1 MKKITLFLFL
11 FVFSIGYSQNISF
24 TDPNFKNYLLLANSV
39 TYPNIAKDLSGNS
52 ATIDVNNDGEIQV
65 SEALQI
71 ASLNINSAANI
82 TNCQGIEFFSN
93 LTEFQSNQSQISQ
106 IDLTSNVNLTS
117 LILRNNTLSSIDLTT
132 LSNLIL
138 LDVSDSQ
145 ISNLNLDNLTQLQQ
159 LYIYNLSITNID
171 FSNLSSL
178 IGLYCT
184 GANLSEIDLSNN
196 PFLGALTCGS
206 PNLTYVNIKNGWQSA
221 SQGIQIFNSPNLS
234 YLCGDESEIGPIALS
249 FATLFPN
256 CNLGTY
262 CSFNPGGTYY
272 TLTGTNRLDSNQNG
286 CDVNDISIANLKFD
300 VFSNTTGSFYA
311 NSSGN
316 FSIPFQAGNYFVLP
330 KLENPSYFN
339 ISPSQVNLQFP
350 NQTSPY
356 NQDFCITPNGVH
368 YDLEITIT
376 RLKAQIPGADV
387 PYKIIFKNKGNQI
400 QSGTI
405 TLNFDDTI
413 MDFVTSNPVQTSI
426 TTNQLTWNYSN
437 LNPFETRDI
446 EFIMNLNSPM
456 ETPALNNGDRIQFTG
471 NIQPENNNIVDDF
484 PADNDIA
491 ASFNVVNSADPNDIT
506 CLEGNSV
513 GPNQIGKYVHYM
525 IRFENIGTANA
536 MNVVIKNL
544 IDTSKFD
551 LATLVPLYSNYNF
564 VTKQTDNQFEF
575 IFENINLPFDDA
587 NNDGYI
593 VYKIKLKNNLVV
605 GNTFTNQ
612 ANIYFDYNF
621 PILTNIES
629 TIIEVLDNSS
639 FDTSTISI
647 YPNPTSDFINIQSDS
662 LQDFNIEIFDLLGNQ
677 VGKHKNLNQVDISNF
692 NSGVYLLKITNLENH
707 QTKTLKVLKK

>member
-1 MKKITLFLFL
+1 M
-11 FVFSIGYSQNISF
+11 GYSQTISF
-24 TDPNFKNYLLLANSV
+24 TDPEFKAKLLLANG
-39 TYPNIAKDLSGNS
+39 PLNNIAKDLAGNP
-52 ATIDVNNDGEIQV
+52 ATIDTNGDNEIQV

-71 ASLNINSAANI
+71 SYLSVVSTAI
-82 TNCQGIEFFSN
+82 TNFQGIEFFTN
-93 LTEFQSNQSQISQ
+93 LTEFQSIQSQISQ

-117 LILRNNTLSSIDLTT
+117 LTLRNNNLSSIDLTT

-159 LYIYNLSITNID
+159 LYIYNLPITNID
-171 FSNLSSL
+171 FSNLTSL
-178 IGLYCT
+178 IVLYCY
-184 GANLSEIDLSNN
+184 GSNLVEIDLSNN
-196 PFLGALTCGS
+196 LFLNGLYCGS
-206 PNLTYVNIKNGWQSA
+206 PNLTYVNIKNGWPSA

-234 YLCGDESEIGPIALS
+234 YLCGDESELGPIALS
-249 FATLFPN
+249 FATLYPN
-256 CNLGTY
+256 CNVGTY
-262 CSFNPGGTYY
+262 CSFNPGGTFY

-286 CDVNDISIANLKFD
+286 CDVNDISIPNLKFD

-330 KLENPSYFN
+330 KLENPTYFN

-350 NQTSPY
+350 DQTSPY

-368 YDLEITIT
+368 YDLEIIVT

-405 TLNFDDTI
+405 TLNFDDAI
-413 MDFVTSNPVQTSI
+413 MDFVSSNPVEASVS
-426 TTNQLTWNYSN
+426 TNQLTWNYSN
-437 LNPFETRDI
+437 LNPFETREI

-471 NIQPENNNIVDDF
+471 NIQPENNTIVDDF

-491 ASFNVVNSADPNDIT
+491 ANFNVVNSADPNDIT

-536 MNVVIKNL
+536 MNVVVKNL

-551 LATLVPLYSNYNF
+551 IATLVPLYSNYDF
-564 VTKQTDNQFEF
+564 VTKQTANQFEF

-587 NNDGYI
+587 NNDGYL
-593 VYKIKLKNNLVV
+593 VYKVKLKNNLTV
-605 GNTFTNQ
+605 GTTFTNQ

-629 TIIEVLDNSS
+629 TTIEALSASNFEINDVV
-639 FDTSTISI
+639 IS
-647 YPNPTSDFINIQSDS
+647 PNPTSDFINIQFKNAADY
-662 LQDFNIEIFDLLGNQ
+662 NIEIYDI
-677 VGKHKNLNQVDISNF
+677 VGKQIGNFKNTNQIDVSNF
-692 NSGVYLLKITNLENH
+692 NSGIYLIKITDFES
-707 QTKTLKVLKK
+707 KTVKTQKFIKK

>member
-11 FVFSIGYSQNISF
+11 FAFSMGYSQTISF
-24 TDPNFKNYLLLANSV
+24 TDPEFKTKLLLANG
-39 TYPNIAKDLSGNS
+39 PLNNIAKDLAGNP
-52 ATIDVNNDGEIQV
+52 ATIDTNGDNEIQV

-71 ASLNINSAANI
+71 SYLSVVSTAI
-82 TNCQGIEFFSN
+82 TNFQGIEFFTN
-93 LTEFQSNQSQISQ
+93 LTEFQSIQSQISQ

-117 LILRNNTLSSIDLTT
+117 LTLRNNNLSSIDLTT

-159 LYIYNLSITNID
+159 LYIYNLPITNID
-171 FSNLSSL
+171 FSNLTSL
-178 IGLYCT
+178 IVLYCY
-184 GANLSEIDLSNN
+184 GSNPVEIDLSNN
-196 PFLGALTCGS
+196 LFLNGLYCGS
-206 PNLTYVNIKNGWQSA
+206 PNLTYVNIKNGWPSA

-234 YLCGDESEIGPIALS
+234 YLCGDESELGPIALS
-249 FATLFPN
+249 FATLYPN
-256 CNLGTY
+256 CNVGTY
-262 CSFNPGGTYY
+262 CSFNPGGTFY

-286 CDVNDISIANLKFD
+286 CDVNDISIPNLKFD

-330 KLENPSYFN
+330 KLENPTYFN

-350 NQTSPY
+350 DQTSPY

-368 YDLEITIT
+368 YDLEIIVT

-405 TLNFDDTI
+405 TLNFDDAI
-413 MDFVTSNPVQTSI
+413 MDFVSSNPVQATS

-437 LNPFETRDI
+437 LNPFETREI

-491 ASFNVVNSADPNDIT
+491 ANFNVVNSADPNDIT

-536 MNVVIKNL
+536 MNVVVKNL

-551 LATLVPLYSNYNF
+551 IATLVPLYSNYDF
-564 VTKQTDNQFEF
+564 VTKQTANQFEF

-587 NNDGYI
+587 NNDGYL
-593 VYKIKLKNNLVV
+593 VYKVKLKNNLTV
-605 GNTFTNQ
+605 GTTFTNQ

-621 PILTNIES
+621 PIVTNIES
-629 TIIEVLDNSS
+629 TTIEALSASNFEINDVV
-639 FDTSTISI
+639 IS
-647 YPNPTSDFINIQSDS
+647 PNPTSDFINIQFKNAA
-662 LQDFNIEIFDLLGNQ
+662 DFKTEIYDI
-677 VGKHKNLNQVDISNF
+677 VGKQIGNFKNTNQIDVSNF
-692 NSGVYLLKITNLENH
+692 NSGIYIIKITDFES
-707 QTKTLKVLKK
+707 KTVKTQKFLKK

>member
-11 FVFSIGYSQNISF
+11 FAFSMGYSQTISF
-24 TDPNFKNYLLLANSV
+24 TDPEFKAKLLLANG
-39 TYPNIAKDLSGNS
+39 PLNNIAKDLAGNP
-52 ATIDVNNDGEIQV
+52 ATIDTNGDNEIQV

-71 ASLNINSAANI
+71 SYLSVVSTAI
-82 TNCQGIEFFSN
+82 TNFQGIEFFTN
-93 LTEFQSNQSQISQ
+93 LTEFQSIQSQIAQ
-106 IDLTSNVNLTS
+106 IDLTSNVNLTN
-117 LILRNNTLSSIDLTT
+117 LTLRNNNLSSIDLTT

-159 LYIYNLSITNID
+159 LYIYNLPITNID
-171 FSNLSSL
+171 FSNLTSL
-178 IGLYCT
+178 IVLYCY
-184 GANLSEIDLSNN
+184 GSNLVEIDLSNN
-196 PFLGALTCGS
+196 LFLNGLYCGS
-206 PNLTYVNIKNGWQSA
+206 PNLTYVNIKNGWPSA

-234 YLCGDESEIGPIALS
+234 YLCGDESELGPIALS
-249 FATLFPN
+249 FATLYPN
-256 CNLGTY
+256 CNVGTY
-262 CSFNPGGTYY
+262 CSFNPGGTFY

-286 CDVNDISIANLKFD
+286 CDVNDISIPNLKFD
-300 VFSNTTGSFYA
+300 VFSNTTGSFYT
-311 NSSGN
+311 NTSGN

-330 KLENPSYFN
+330 KLENPTYFN

-350 NQTSPY
+350 DQTSPY

-368 YDLEITIT
+368 YDLEIIVT

-387 PYKIIFKNKGNQI
+387 QYKIIFKNKGNQI

-405 TLNFDDTI
+405 TLNFDDAI
-413 MDFVTSNPVQTSI
+413 MDFVSSNPVQATS

-437 LNPFETRDI
+437 LNPFETREI

-471 NIQPENNNIVDDF
+471 NIQPENNTIVDDF

-491 ASFNVVNSADPNDIT
+491 ANFNVVNSADPNDIT

-536 MNVVIKNL
+536 MNVVVKNL

-551 LATLVPLYSNYNF
+551 IATLVPLYSNYDF
-564 VTKQTDNQFEF
+564 VTKQTANQFEF

-587 NNDGYI
+587 NNDGYL
-593 VYKIKLKNNLVV
+593 VYKVKLKNNLTV
-605 GNTFTNQ
+605 GTTFTNQ

-621 PILTNIES
+621 PIVTNIES
-629 TIIEVLDNSS
+629 TTIEALSASNFEINDVV
-639 FDTSTISI
+639 IS
-647 YPNPTSDFINIQSDS
+647 PNPTSDFINIQFKNAA
-662 LQDFNIEIFDLLGNQ
+662 DFKTEIYDI
-677 VGKHKNLNQVDISNF
+677 VGKQIGNFKNTNQIDVSNF
-692 NSGVYLLKITNLENH
+692 NSGIYIIKITDFES
-707 QTKTLKVLKK
+707 KTVKTQKFIKK

>member
-1 MKKITLFLFL
+1 M
-11 FVFSIGYSQNISF
+11 GYSQTISF
-24 TDPNFKNYLLLANSV
+24 TDPEFKAKLLLANG
-39 TYPNIAKDLSGNS
+39 PLNNIAKDLAGNP
-52 ATIDVNNDGEIQV
+52 ATIDTNGDNEIQV

-71 ASLNINSAANI
+71 SYLSVVSTAI
-82 TNCQGIEFFSN
+82 TNFQGIEFFTN
-93 LTEFQSNQSQISQ
+93 LTEFQSIQSQISQ

-117 LILRNNTLSSIDLTT
+117 LTLRNNNLSSIDLTT

-138 LDVSDSQ
+138 LDVSDTQ

-159 LYIYNLSITNID
+159 LYIYNLPITNID
-171 FSNLSSL
+171 FSNLTSL
-178 IGLYCT
+178 IVLYCY
-184 GANLSEIDLSNN
+184 GSNLVEIDLSNN
-196 PFLGALTCGS
+196 LFLNGLYCGS
-206 PNLTYVNIKNGWQSA
+206 PNLTYVNIKNGWPSA

-234 YLCGDESEIGPIALS
+234 YLCGDESELGPIALS
-249 FATLFPN
+249 FATLYPN
-256 CNLGTY
+256 CNVGTY
-262 CSFNPGGTYY
+262 CSFNPGGTFY

-286 CDVNDISIANLKFD
+286 CDVNDISIPNLKFD

-330 KLENPSYFN
+330 KLENPTYFN

-350 NQTSPY
+350 DQTSPY

-368 YDLEITIT
+368 YDLEIIVT

-405 TLNFDDTI
+405 TLNFDDAI
-413 MDFVTSNPVQTSI
+413 MDFVSSNPVEASVS
-426 TTNQLTWNYSN
+426 TNQLTWNYSN
-437 LNPFETRDI
+437 LNPFETREI

-471 NIQPENNNIVDDF
+471 NIQPENNTIVDDF

-491 ASFNVVNSADPNDIT
+491 ANFNVVNSADPNDIT

-536 MNVVIKNL
+536 MNVVVKNL

-551 LATLVPLYSNYNF
+551 IATLVPLYSNYDF
-564 VTKQTDNQFEF
+564 VTKQTANQFEF

-587 NNDGYI
+587 NNDGYL
-593 VYKIKLKNNLVV
+593 VYKVKLKNNLTV
-605 GNTFTNQ
+605 GTTFTNQ

-629 TIIEVLDNSS
+629 TTIEALSASNFEINDVV
-639 FDTSTISI
+639 IS
-647 YPNPTSDFINIQSDS
+647 PNPTSDFINIQFKNAA
-662 LQDFNIEIFDLLGNQ
+662 DFKTEIYDI
-677 VGKHKNLNQVDISNF
+677 VGKQIGNFKNTNQIDVSNF
-692 NSGVYLLKITNLENH
+692 NSGIYIIKITDFES
-707 QTKTLKVLKK
+707 KTFKTQKFLKK

>member
-1 MKKITLFLFL
+1 M
-11 FVFSIGYSQNISF
+11 GYSQTISF
-24 TDPNFKNYLLLANSV
+24 TDPEFKAKLLLANG
-39 TYPNIAKDLSGNS
+39 PLNNIAKDLAGNP
-52 ATIDVNNDGEIQV
+52 ATIDTNGDNEIQV

-71 ASLNINSAANI
+71 SYLSVVSTAI
-82 TNCQGIEFFSN
+82 TNFQGIEFFTN
-93 LTEFQSNQSQISQ
+93 LTEFQSIQSQISQ

-117 LILRNNTLSSIDLTT
+117 LTLRNNNLSSIDLTT

-159 LYIYNLSITNID
+159 LYIYNLPITNID
-171 FSNLSSL
+171 FSNLTSL
-178 IGLYCT
+178 IVLYCY
-184 GANLSEIDLSNN
+184 GSNLVEIDLSNN
-196 PFLGALTCGS
+196 LFLNGLYCGS
-206 PNLTYVNIKNGWQSA
+206 PNLTYVNIKNGWPSA

-234 YLCGDESEIGPIALS
+234 YLCGDESELGPIALS
-249 FATLFPN
+249 FATLYPN
-256 CNLGTY
+256 CNVGTY
-262 CSFNPGGTYY
+262 CSFNPGGTFY

-286 CDVNDISIANLKFD
+286 CDVNDISIPNLKFD

-330 KLENPSYFN
+330 KLENPTYFN

-350 NQTSPY
+350 DQTSPY

-368 YDLEITIT
+368 YDLEIIVT

-405 TLNFDDTI
+405 TLNFDDAI
-413 MDFVTSNPVQTSI
+413 MDFVSSNPVQATS

-437 LNPFETRDI
+437 LNPFETREI

-471 NIQPENNNIVDDF
+471 NIQPENNTIVDDF

-491 ASFNVVNSADPNDIT
+491 ANFNVVNSADPNDIT

-536 MNVVIKNL
+536 MNVVVKNL

-551 LATLVPLYSNYNF
+551 IATLVPLYSNYDF
-564 VTKQTDNQFEF
+564 VTKQTANQFEF

-587 NNDGYI
+587 NNDGYL
-593 VYKIKLKNNLVV
+593 VYKVKLKNNLTV
-605 GNTFTNQ
+605 GTTFTNQ

-629 TIIEVLDNSS
+629 TTIEALSASNFEINDVV
-639 FDTSTISI
+639 IS
-647 YPNPTSDFINIQSDS
+647 PNPTSDFINIQFKNAA
-662 LQDFNIEIFDLLGNQ
+662 DFKTEIYDI
-677 VGKHKNLNQVDISNF
+677 VGKQIGNFKNTNQIDVSNF
-692 NSGVYLLKITNLENH
+692 NSGIYLIKITDFES
-707 QTKTLKVLKK
+707 KTVKTQKFIKK

>member
-1 MKKITLFLFL
+1 M
-11 FVFSIGYSQNISF
+11 GYSQTISF
-24 TDPNFKNYLLLANSV
+24 TDPEFKAKLLLANG
-39 TYPNIAKDLSGNS
+39 PLNNIAKDLAGNP
-52 ATIDVNNDGEIQV
+52 ATIDTNGDNEIQV

-71 ASLNINSAANI
+71 SYLSVVSTAI
-82 TNCQGIEFFSN
+82 TNFQGIEFFTN
-93 LTEFQSNQSQISQ
+93 LTEFQSIQSQISQ

-117 LILRNNTLSSIDLTT
+117 LILRNNNLSSIDLTT

-138 LDVSDSQ
+138 LDVSDTQ

-159 LYIYNLSITNID
+159 LYIYNLPITNID
-171 FSNLSSL
+171 FSNLTSL
-178 IGLYCT
+178 IVLYCY
-184 GANLSEIDLSNN
+184 GSNLVEIDLSNN
-196 PFLGALTCGS
+196 LFLNGLYCGS
-206 PNLTYVNIKNGWQSA
+206 PNLTYVNIKNGWPSA

-234 YLCGDESEIGPIALS
+234 YLCGDESELGPIALS
-249 FATLFPN
+249 FATLYPN
-256 CNLGTY
+256 CNVGTY
-262 CSFNPGGTYY
+262 CSFNPGGTFY

-286 CDVNDISIANLKFD
+286 CDVNDISIPNLKFD

-330 KLENPSYFN
+330 KLENPTYFN

-350 NQTSPY
+350 DQTSPY

-368 YDLEITIT
+368 YDLEIIVT

-405 TLNFDDTI
+405 TLNFDDAI
-413 MDFVTSNPVQTSI
+413 MDFVSSNPVEASVS
-426 TTNQLTWNYSN
+426 TNQLTWNYSN
-437 LNPFETRDI
+437 LNPFETREI

-491 ASFNVVNSADPNDIT
+491 ANFNVVNSADPNDIT

-536 MNVVIKNL
+536 MNVVVKNL

-551 LATLVPLYSNYNF
+551 IATLVPLYSNYDF
-564 VTKQTDNQFEF
+564 VTKQTANQFEF

-587 NNDGYI
+587 NNDGYL
-593 VYKIKLKNNLVV
+593 VYKVKLKNNLTV
-605 GNTFTNQ
+605 GTTFTNQ

-629 TIIEVLDNSS
+629 TTIEALSASNFEINDVV
-639 FDTSTISI
+639 IS
-647 YPNPTSDFINIQSDS
+647 PNPTSDFINIQFKNAADY
-662 LQDFNIEIFDLLGNQ
+662 NIEIYDI
-677 VGKHKNLNQVDISNF
+677 VGKQIGNFKNTNQIDVSNF
-692 NSGVYLLKITNLENH
+692 NSGIYLIKITDFES
-707 QTKTLKVLKK
+707 KTVKTQKFIKK

>member
-1 MKKITLFLFL
+1 M
-11 FVFSIGYSQNISF
+11 GYSQTISF
-24 TDPNFKNYLLLANSV
+24 TDPEFKAKLLLANG
-39 TYPNIAKDLSGNS
+39 PLNNIAKDLAGNP
-52 ATIDVNNDGEIQV
+52 ATIDTNGDNEIQV

-71 ASLNINSAANI
+71 SYLSVVSTAI
-82 TNCQGIEFFSN
+82 TNFQGIEFFTN
-93 LTEFQSNQSQISQ
+93 LTEFQSIQSQISQ

-117 LILRNNTLSSIDLTT
+117 LTLRNNNLSSIDLTT

-159 LYIYNLSITNID
+159 LYIYNLPITNID
-171 FSNLSSL
+171 FSNLTSL
-178 IGLYCT
+178 IVLYCY
-184 GANLSEIDLSNN
+184 GSNLVEIDLSNN
-196 PFLGALTCGS
+196 LFLNGLYCGS
-206 PNLTYVNIKNGWQSA
+206 PNLTYVNIKNGWPSA

-234 YLCGDESEIGPIALS
+234 YLCGDESELGPIALS
-249 FATLFPN
+249 FATLYPN
-256 CNLGTY
+256 CNVGTY
-262 CSFNPGGTYY
+262 CSFNPGGTFY

-286 CDVNDISIANLKFD
+286 CDVNDISIPNLKFD

-330 KLENPSYFN
+330 KLENPTYFN

-350 NQTSPY
+350 DQTSPY

-368 YDLEITIT
+368 YDLEIIVT

-405 TLNFDDTI
+405 TLNFDDAI
-413 MDFVTSNPVQTSI
+413 MDFVSSNPVQATS

-437 LNPFETRDI
+437 LNPFETREI

-491 ASFNVVNSADPNDIT
+491 ANFNVVNSADPNDIT

-536 MNVVIKNL
+536 MNVVVKNL

-551 LATLVPLYSNYNF
+551 IATLVPLYSNYDF
-564 VTKQTDNQFEF
+564 VTKQTANQFEF

-587 NNDGYI
+587 NNDGYL
-593 VYKIKLKNNLVV
+593 VYKVKLKNNLTV
-605 GNTFTNQ
+605 GTTFTNQ

-629 TIIEVLDNSS
+629 TTIEALSASNFEINDVV
-639 FDTSTISI
+639 IS
-647 YPNPTSDFINIQSDS
+647 PNPTSDFINIQFKNAADY
-662 LQDFNIEIFDLLGNQ
+662 NIEIYDI
-677 VGKHKNLNQVDISNF
+677 VGKQIGNFKNTNQIDVSNF
-692 NSGVYLLKITNLENH
+692 NSGIYLIKITDFES
-707 QTKTLKVLKK
+707 KTVKTQKFIKK

>member
-11 FVFSIGYSQNISF
+11 FAFSMGYSQTISF
-24 TDPNFKNYLLLANSV
+24 TDPEFKTKLLLANG
-39 TYPNIAKDLSGNS
+39 PLNNIAKDLAGNP
-52 ATIDVNNDGEIQV
+52 ATIDTNGDNEIQV

-71 ASLNINSAANI
+71 SYLSVVSTAI
-82 TNCQGIEFFSN
+82 TNFQGIEFFTN
-93 LTEFQSNQSQISQ
+93 LTEFQSIQSQISQ

-117 LILRNNTLSSIDLTT
+117 LTLRNNNLSSIDLTT

-159 LYIYNLSITNID
+159 LYIYNLPITNID
-171 FSNLSSL
+171 FSNLTSL
-178 IGLYCT
+178 IVLYCY
-184 GANLSEIDLSNN
+184 GSNLVEIDLSNN
-196 PFLGALTCGS
+196 LFLNGLYCGS
-206 PNLTYVNIKNGWQSA
+206 PNLTYVNIKNGWPSA

-234 YLCGDESEIGPIALS
+234 YLCGDESELGPIALS
-249 FATLFPN
+249 FATLYPN
-256 CNLGTY
+256 CNVGTY
-262 CSFNPGGTYY
+262 CSFNPGGTFY

-286 CDVNDISIANLKFD
+286 CDVNDISIPNLKFD

-330 KLENPSYFN
+330 KLENPTYFN

-350 NQTSPY
+350 DQTSPY

-368 YDLEITIT
+368 YDLEIIVT

-405 TLNFDDTI
+405 TLNFDDAI
-413 MDFVTSNPVQTSI
+413 MDFVSSNPVQATS

-437 LNPFETRDI
+437 LNPFETREI

-491 ASFNVVNSADPNDIT
+491 ANFNVVNSADPNDIT

-536 MNVVIKNL
+536 MNVVVKNL

-551 LATLVPLYSNYNF
+551 IATLVPLYSNYDF
-564 VTKQTDNQFEF
+564 VTKQTANQFEF

-587 NNDGYI
+587 NNDGYL
-593 VYKIKLKNNLVV
+593 VYKVKLKNNLTV
-605 GNTFTNQ
+605 GTTFTNQ

-621 PILTNIES
+621 PIVTNIES
-629 TIIEVLDNSS
+629 TTIEALSASNFEINDVV
-639 FDTSTISI
+639 IS
-647 YPNPTSDFINIQSDS
+647 PNPTSDFINIQFKNAA
-662 LQDFNIEIFDLLGNQ
+662 DFKTEIYDI
-677 VGKHKNLNQVDISNF
+677 VGKQIGNFKNTNQIDVSNF
-692 NSGVYLLKITNLENH
+692 NSGIYIIKITDFES
-707 QTKTLKVLKK
+707 KTVKTQKFLKK

>member
-1 MKKITLFLFL
+1 M
-11 FVFSIGYSQNISF
+11 GYSQTISF
-24 TDPNFKNYLLLANSV
+24 TDPEFKAKLLLANG
-39 TYPNIAKDLSGNS
+39 PLNNIAKDLAGNP
-52 ATIDVNNDGEIQV
+52 ATIDTNGDNEIQV

-71 ASLNINSAANI
+71 SYLSVVSTAI
-82 TNCQGIEFFSN
+82 TNFQGIEFFTN
-93 LTEFQSNQSQISQ
+93 LTEFQSIQSQISQ

-117 LILRNNTLSSIDLTT
+117 LILRNNNLTSIDLTT

-138 LDVSDSQ
+138 LDVSDTQ

-159 LYIYNLSITNID
+159 LYIYNLPITNID
-171 FSNLSSL
+171 FSNLTSL
-178 IGLYCT
+178 IVLYCY
-184 GANLSEIDLSNN
+184 GSNLVEIDLSNN
-196 PFLGALTCGS
+196 LFLNGLYCGS
-206 PNLTYVNIKNGWQSA
+206 PNLTYVNIKNGWPSA

-234 YLCGDESEIGPIALS
+234 YLCGDENEIGQLAIN
-249 FATLFPN
+249 FAVTLPN
-256 CNLGTY
+256 CNVGTY
-262 CSFNPGGTYY
+262 CSFNPGGTFY

-286 CDVNDISIANLKFD
+286 CDVNDISIPNLKFD

-330 KLENPSYFN
+330 KLENPTYFN

-350 NQTSPY
+350 DQTSPY

-405 TLNFDDTI
+405 TLNFNDAI
-413 MDFVTSNPVQTSI
+413 MDFVSSNPVQTSS
-426 TTNQLTWNYSN
+426 TTNQLIWNYSN

-491 ASFNVVNSADPNDIT
+491 ANFNVVNSADPNDIT

-536 MNVVIKNL
+536 MNVVVKNL

-551 LATLVPLYSNYNF
+551 IATLVPLYSNYDF
-564 VTKQTDNQFEF
+564 VTKQTANQFEF

-587 NNDGYI
+587 NNDGYL
-593 VYKIKLKNNLVV
+593 VYKVKLKNNLTV
-605 GNTFTNQ
+605 GTTFTNQ

-621 PILTNIES
+621 PIVTNIES
-629 TIIEVLDNSS
+629 TTIEALSASNFEINDVV
-639 FDTSTISI
+639 IS
-647 YPNPTSDFINIQSDS
+647 PNPTSDFINIQFKNAA
-662 LQDFNIEIFDLLGNQ
+662 DFKTEIYDI
-677 VGKHKNLNQVDISNF
+677 VGKQIGNFKNTNQIDVSNF
-692 NSGVYLLKITNLENH
+692 NSGIYIIKITDFES
-707 QTKTLKVLKK
+707 KTFKTQKFLKK

>member
-11 FVFSIGYSQNISF
+11 FAFSMGYSQTISF
-24 TDPNFKNYLLLANSV
+24 TDPEFKAKLLLANG
-39 TYPNIAKDLSGNS
+39 PLNNIAKDLAGNP
-52 ATIDVNNDGEIQV
+52 ATIDTNGDNEIQV

-71 ASLNINSAANI
+71 SYLSVVSTAI
-82 TNCQGIEFFSN
+82 TNFQGIEFFTN
-93 LTEFQSNQSQISQ
+93 LTEFQSIQSQIAQ
-106 IDLTSNVNLTS
+106 IDLTSNVNLTN
-117 LILRNNTLSSIDLTT
+117 LTLRNNNLSSIDLTT

-159 LYIYNLSITNID
+159 LYIYNLPITNID
-171 FSNLSSL
+171 FSNLTSL
-178 IGLYCT
+178 IVLYCY
-184 GANLSEIDLSNN
+184 GSNLVEIDLSNN
-196 PFLGALTCGS
+196 LFLNGLYCGS
-206 PNLTYVNIKNGWQSA
+206 PNLTYVNIKNGWPSA

-234 YLCGDESEIGPIALS
+234 YLCGDESELGPIALS
-249 FATLFPN
+249 FATLYPN
-256 CNLGTY
+256 CNVGTY
-262 CSFNPGGTYY
+262 CSFNPGGTFY

-300 VFSNTTGSFYA
+300 VFSNTTGSFYT
-311 NSSGN
+311 NTSGN

-330 KLENPSYFN
+330 KLENPTYFN

-350 NQTSPY
+350 DQTSPY

-405 TLNFDDTI
+405 TLNFNDAI
-413 MDFVTSNPVQTSI
+413 MDFVSSNPVQTSS
-426 TTNQLTWNYSN
+426 TTNQLIWNYSN

-484 PADNDIA
+484 PADNDI
-491 ASFNVVNSADPNDIT
+491 NSADPNDIT

-536 MNVVIKNL
+536 MNVVVKNL

-551 LATLVPLYSNYNF
+551 IATLVPLYSNYDF
-564 VTKQTDNQFEF
+564 VTKQTANQFEF

-587 NNDGYI
+587 NNDGYL
-593 VYKIKLKNNLVV
+593 VYKVKLKNNLTV
-605 GNTFTNQ
+605 GTTFTNQ

-629 TIIEVLDNSS
+629 TTIEALSASNFEINDVV
-639 FDTSTISI
+639 IS
-647 YPNPTSDFINIQSDS
+647 PNPTSDFINIQFKNAA
-662 LQDFNIEIFDLLGNQ
+662 DFKTEIYDI
-677 VGKHKNLNQVDISNF
+677 VGKQIGNFKNTNQIDVSNF
-692 NSGVYLLKITNLENH
+692 NSGIYIIKITDFES
-707 QTKTLKVLKK
+707 KTVKTQKFIKK

>member
-1 MKKITLFLFL
+1 M
-11 FVFSIGYSQNISF
+11 GYSQTISF
-24 TDPNFKNYLLLANSV
+24 TDPEFKAKLLLANG
-39 TYPNIAKDLSGNS
+39 PLNNIAKDLAGNP
-52 ATIDVNNDGEIQV
+52 ATIDTNGDNEIQV

-71 ASLNINSAANI
+71 SYLSVVSTAI
-82 TNCQGIEFFSN
+82 TNFQGIEFFTN
-93 LTEFQSNQSQISQ
+93 LTEFQSIQSQISQ

-117 LILRNNTLSSIDLTT
+117 LTLRNNNLSSIDLTT

-159 LYIYNLSITNID
+159 LYIYNLPITNID
-171 FSNLSSL
+171 FSNLTSL
-178 IGLYCT
+178 IVLYCY
-184 GANLSEIDLSNN
+184 GSNLVEIDLSNN
-196 PFLGALTCGS
+196 LFLNGLYCGS
-206 PNLTYVNIKNGWQSA
+206 PNLTYVNIKNGWPSA

-234 YLCGDESEIGPIALS
+234 YLCGDESELGPIALS
-249 FATLFPN
+249 FATLYPN
-256 CNLGTY
+256 CNVGTY
-262 CSFNPGGTYY
+262 CSFNPGGTFY

-286 CDVNDISIANLKFD
+286 CDVNDISIPNLKFD

-330 KLENPSYFN
+330 KLENPTYFN

-350 NQTSPY
+350 DQTSPY

-368 YDLEITIT
+368 YDLEIIVT

-405 TLNFDDTI
+405 TLNFDDAI
-413 MDFVTSNPVQTSI
+413 MDFVSSNPVQATS

-437 LNPFETRDI
+437 LNPFETREI

-471 NIQPENNNIVDDF
+471 NIQPENNTIVDDF
-484 PADNDIA
+484 PSDNDIA
-491 ASFNVVNSADPNDIT
+491 ANFNVVNSADPNDIT

-536 MNVVIKNL
+536 MNVVVKNL

-551 LATLVPLYSNYNF
+551 IATLVPLYSNYDF
-564 VTKQTDNQFEF
+564 VTKQTGNQFEF

-587 NNDGYI
+587 NNDGYL
-593 VYKIKLKNNLVV
+593 VYKVKLKNNLTV
-605 GNTFTNQ
+605 GTTFTNQ

-629 TIIEVLDNSS
+629 TTIEALSASNFEINDVV
-639 FDTSTISI
+639 IS
-647 YPNPTSDFINIQSDS
+647 PNPTSDFINIQFKNAA
-662 LQDFNIEIFDLLGNQ
+662 DFKTEIYDI
-677 VGKHKNLNQVDISNF
+677 VGKQIGNFKNTNQIDVSNF
-692 NSGVYLLKITNLENH
+692 NSGIYIIKITDFES
-707 QTKTLKVLKK
+707 KTVKTQKFLKK

>member
-1 MKKITLFLFL
+1 M
-11 FVFSIGYSQNISF
+11 GYSQTISF
-24 TDPNFKNYLLLANSV
+24 TDPEFKAKLLLANG
-39 TYPNIAKDLSGNS
+39 PLNNIAKDLAGNP
-52 ATIDVNNDGEIQV
+52 ATIDTNGDNEIQV

-71 ASLNINSAANI
+71 SYLSVVSTAI
-82 TNCQGIEFFSN
+82 TNFQGIEFFTN
-93 LTEFQSNQSQISQ
+93 LTEFQSIQSQIAQ

-117 LILRNNTLSSIDLTT
+117 LTLRNNNLSSIDLTT

-159 LYIYNLSITNID
+159 LYIYNLPITNID
-171 FSNLSSL
+171 FSNLTSL
-178 IGLYCT
+178 IVLYCY
-184 GANLSEIDLSNN
+184 GSNLVEIDLSNN
-196 PFLGALTCGS
+196 LFLNGLYCGS
-206 PNLTYVNIKNGWQSA
+206 PNLTYVNIKNGWPSA

-234 YLCGDESEIGPIALS
+234 YLCGDESELGPIALS
-249 FATLFPN
+249 FATLYPN
-256 CNLGTY
+256 CNVGTY
-262 CSFNPGGTYY
+262 CSFNPGGTFY

-286 CDVNDISIANLKFD
+286 CDVNDISIPNLKFD

-330 KLENPSYFN
+330 KLENPTYFN

-350 NQTSPY
+350 DQTSPY

-368 YDLEITIT
+368 YDLEIIVT

-405 TLNFDDTI
+405 TLNFDDAI
-413 MDFVTSNPVQTSI
+413 MDFVSSNPVEASVS
-426 TTNQLTWNYSN
+426 TNQLTWNYSN
-437 LNPFETRDI
+437 LNPFETREI

-471 NIQPENNNIVDDF
+471 NIQPENNTIVDDF

-491 ASFNVVNSADPNDIT
+491 ANFNVVNSADPNDIT

-536 MNVVIKNL
+536 MNVVVKNL

-551 LATLVPLYSNYNF
+551 IATLVPLYSNYDF
-564 VTKQTDNQFEF
+564 VTKQTANQFEF

-587 NNDGYI
+587 NNDGYL
-593 VYKIKLKNNLVV
+593 VYKVKLKNNLTV
-605 GNTFTNQ
+605 GTTFTNQ

-621 PILTNIES
+621 PIVTNIES
-629 TIIEVLDNSS
+629 TTIEALSASNFEINDVV
-639 FDTSTISI
+639 IS
-647 YPNPTSDFINIQSDS
+647 PNPTSDFINIQFKNAA
-662 LQDFNIEIFDLLGNQ
+662 DFKTEIYDI
-677 VGKHKNLNQVDISNF
+677 VGKQIGNFKNTNQIDVSNF
-692 NSGVYLLKITNLENH
+692 NSGIYIIKITDFES
-707 QTKTLKVLKK
+707 KTVKTQKFIKK

>member
-1 MKKITLFLFL
+1 M
-11 FVFSIGYSQNISF
+11 GYSQTISF
-24 TDPNFKNYLLLANSV
+24 TDPEFKAKLLLANG
-39 TYPNIAKDLSGNS
+39 PLNNIAKDLAGNP
-52 ATIDVNNDGEIQV
+52 ATIDTNGDNEIQV

-71 ASLNINSAANI
+71 SYLSVVSTAI
-82 TNCQGIEFFSN
+82 TNFQGIEFFTN
-93 LTEFQSNQSQISQ
+93 LTEFQSIQSQIAQ

-117 LILRNNTLSSIDLTT
+117 LTLRNNNLSSIDLTT

-159 LYIYNLSITNID
+159 LYIYNLPITNID
-171 FSNLSSL
+171 FSNLTSL
-178 IGLYCT
+178 IVLYCY
-184 GANLSEIDLSNN
+184 GSNLVEIDLSNN
-196 PFLGALTCGS
+196 LFLNGLYCGS
-206 PNLTYVNIKNGWQSA
+206 PNLTYVNIKNGWPSA

-234 YLCGDESEIGPIALS
+234 YLCGDESELGPIALS
-249 FATLFPN
+249 FATLYPN
-256 CNLGTY
+256 CNVGTY
-262 CSFNPGGTYY
+262 CSFNPGGTFY

-286 CDVNDISIANLKFD
+286 CDVNDISIPNLKFD

-330 KLENPSYFN
+330 KLENPTYFN

-350 NQTSPY
+350 DQTSPY

-368 YDLEITIT
+368 YDLEIIVT

-405 TLNFDDTI
+405 TLNFDDAI
-413 MDFVTSNPVQTSI
+413 MDFVSSNPVEASVS
-426 TTNQLTWNYSN
+426 TNQLTWNYSN
-437 LNPFETRDI
+437 LNPFETREI

-471 NIQPENNNIVDDF
+471 NIQPENNTIVDDF

-491 ASFNVVNSADPNDIT
+491 ANFNVVNSADPNDIT

-536 MNVVIKNL
+536 MNVVVKNL

-551 LATLVPLYSNYNF
+551 IATLVPLYSNYDF
-564 VTKQTDNQFEF
+564 VTKQTANQFEF

-587 NNDGYI
+587 NNDGYL
-593 VYKIKLKNNLVV
+593 VYKVKLKNNLTV
-605 GNTFTNQ
+605 GTTFTNQ

-621 PILTNIES
+621 PIVTNIES
-629 TIIEVLDNSS
+629 TTIEALSASNFEINDVV
-639 FDTSTISI
+639 IS
-647 YPNPTSDFINIQSDS
+647 PNPTSDFINIQFKNAA
-662 LQDFNIEIFDLLGNQ
+662 DFKTEIYDI
-677 VGKHKNLNQVDISNF
+677 VGKQIGNFKNTNQIDVSNF
-692 NSGVYLLKITNLENH
+692 NSGIYIIKITDFES
-707 QTKTLKVLKK
+707 KTVKTQKFLKK

>member
-11 FVFSIGYSQNISF
+11 FAFSMGYSQTISF
-24 TDPNFKNYLLLANSV
+24 TDPEFKAKLLLANG
-39 TYPNIAKDLSGNS
+39 PLNNIAKDLAGNP
-52 ATIDVNNDGEIQV
+52 ATIDTNGDNEIQV

-71 ASLNINSAANI
+71 SYLSVVSTAI
-82 TNCQGIEFFSN
+82 TNFQGIEFFTN
-93 LTEFQSNQSQISQ
+93 LTEFQSIQSQIAQ

-117 LILRNNTLSSIDLTT
+117 LTLRNNNLSSIDLTT

-159 LYIYNLSITNID
+159 LYIYNLPITNID
-171 FSNLSSL
+171 FSNLTSL
-178 IGLYCT
+178 IVLYCY
-184 GANLSEIDLSNN
+184 GSNLVEIDLSNN
-196 PFLGALTCGS
+196 LFLNGLYCGS
-206 PNLTYVNIKNGWQSA
+206 PNLTYVNIKNGWPSA

-234 YLCGDESEIGPIALS
+234 YLCGDESELGPIALS
-249 FATLFPN
+249 FATLYPN
-256 CNLGTY
+256 CNVGTY
-262 CSFNPGGTYY
+262 CSFNPGGTFY

-286 CDVNDISIANLKFD
+286 CDVNDISIPNLKFD

-330 KLENPSYFN
+330 KLENPTYFN

-350 NQTSPY
+350 DQTSPY

-368 YDLEITIT
+368 YDLEIIVT

-405 TLNFDDTI
+405 TLNFDDAI
-413 MDFVTSNPVQTSI
+413 MDFVSSNPVEASVS
-426 TTNQLTWNYSN
+426 TNQLTWNYSN
-437 LNPFETRDI
+437 LNPFETREI

-471 NIQPENNNIVDDF
+471 NIQPENNTIVDDF

-491 ASFNVVNSADPNDIT
+491 ANFNVVNSADPNDIT

-536 MNVVIKNL
+536 MNVVVKNL

-551 LATLVPLYSNYNF
+551 IATLVPLYSNYDF
-564 VTKQTDNQFEF
+564 VTKQTANQFEF

-587 NNDGYI
+587 NNDGYL
-593 VYKIKLKNNLVV
+593 VYKVKLKNNLTV
-605 GNTFTNQ
+605 GTTFTNQ

-621 PILTNIES
+621 PIVTNIES
-629 TIIEVLDNSS
+629 TTIEALSASNFEINDVV
-639 FDTSTISI
+639 IS
-647 YPNPTSDFINIQSDS
+647 PNPTSDFINIQFKNAA
-662 LQDFNIEIFDLLGNQ
+662 DFKTEIYDI
-677 VGKHKNLNQVDISNF
+677 VGKQIGNFKNTNQIDVSNF
-692 NSGVYLLKITNLENH
+692 NSGIYIIKITDFES
-707 QTKTLKVLKK
+707 KTVKTQKFIKK

>member
-1 MKKITLFLFL
+1 M
-11 FVFSIGYSQNISF
+11 GYSQTISF
-24 TDPNFKNYLLLANSV
+24 TDPEFKAKLLLANG
-39 TYPNIAKDLSGNS
+39 PLNNIAKDLAGNP
-52 ATIDVNNDGEIQV
+52 ATIDTNGDNEIQV

-71 ASLNINSAANI
+71 SYLSVVSTAI
-82 TNCQGIEFFSN
+82 TNFQGIEFFTN
-93 LTEFQSNQSQISQ
+93 LTEFQSIQSQIAQ
-106 IDLTSNVNLTS
+106 IDLTSNVNLTN
-117 LILRNNTLSSIDLTT
+117 LTLRNNNLSSIDLTT

-159 LYIYNLSITNID
+159 LYIYNLPITNID
-171 FSNLSSL
+171 FSNLTSL
-178 IGLYCT
+178 IVLYCY
-184 GANLSEIDLSNN
+184 GSNLVEIDLSNN
-196 PFLGALTCGS
+196 LFLNGLYCGS
-206 PNLTYVNIKNGWQSA
+206 PNLTYVNIKNGWPSA

-234 YLCGDESEIGPIALS
+234 YLCGDESELGPIALS
-249 FATLFPN
+249 FATLYPN
-256 CNLGTY
+256 CNVGTY
-262 CSFNPGGTYY
+262 CSFNPGGTFY

-286 CDVNDISIANLKFD
+286 CDVNDISIPNLKFD
-300 VFSNTTGSFYA
+300 VFSNTTGSFYT
-311 NSSGN
+311 NTSGN

-330 KLENPSYFN
+330 KLENPTYFN

-350 NQTSPY
+350 DQTSPY

-368 YDLEITIT
+368 YDLEIIVT

-405 TLNFDDTI
+405 TLNFDDAI
-413 MDFVTSNPVQTSI
+413 MDFVSSNPVQATS

-437 LNPFETRDI
+437 LNPFETREI

-484 PADNDIA
+484 PSDNNIA
-491 ASFNVVNSADPNDIT
+491 ANFNVVNSADPNDIT

-536 MNVVIKNL
+536 MNVVVKNL

-551 LATLVPLYSNYNF
+551 IATLVPLYSNYDF
-564 VTKQTDNQFEF
+564 VTKQTANQFEF

-587 NNDGYI
+587 NNDGYL
-593 VYKIKLKNNLVV
+593 VYKVKLKNNLTV
-605 GNTFTNQ
+605 GTTFTNQ

-629 TIIEVLDNSS
+629 TTIEALSASNFEINDVV
-639 FDTSTISI
+639 IS
-647 YPNPTSDFINIQSDS
+647 PNPTSDFINIQFKNAA
-662 LQDFNIEIFDLLGNQ
+662 DFKTEIYDI
-677 VGKHKNLNQVDISNF
+677 VGKQIGNFKNTNQIDVSNF
-692 NSGVYLLKITNLENH
+692 NSGIYIIKITDFES
-707 QTKTLKVLKK
+707 KTFKTQKFLKK

>member
-1 MKKITLFLFL
+1 M
-11 FVFSIGYSQNISF
+11 GYSQTISF
-24 TDPNFKNYLLLANSV
+24 TDPEFKAKLLLANG
-39 TYPNIAKDLSGNS
+39 PLNNIAKDLAGNP
-52 ATIDVNNDGEIQV
+52 ATIDTNGDNEIQV

-71 ASLNINSAANI
+71 SYLSVVSTAI
-82 TNCQGIEFFSN
+82 TNFQGIEFFTN
-93 LTEFQSNQSQISQ
+93 LTEFQSIQSQIAQ

-117 LILRNNTLSSIDLTT
+117 LILRNNNLTSIDLTT

-138 LDVSDSQ
+138 LDVSDTQ

-159 LYIYNLSITNID
+159 LYIYNLPITNID
-171 FSNLSSL
+171 FSNLTSL
-178 IGLYCT
+178 IVLYCY
-184 GANLSEIDLSNN
+184 GSNLVEIDLSNN
-196 PFLGALTCGS
+196 LFLNGLYCGS
-206 PNLTYVNIKNGWQSA
+206 PNLTYVNIKNGWPSA

-234 YLCGDESEIGPIALS
+234 YLCGDESELGPIALS
-249 FATLFPN
+249 FATLYPN
-256 CNLGTY
+256 CNVGTY
-262 CSFNPGGTYY
+262 CSFNPGGTFY

-286 CDVNDISIANLKFD
+286 CDVNDISIPNLKFD

-330 KLENPSYFN
+330 KLENPTYFN

-350 NQTSPY
+350 DQTSPY

-368 YDLEITIT
+368 YDLEIIVT

-405 TLNFDDTI
+405 TLNFDDAI
-413 MDFVTSNPVQTSI
+413 MDFVSSNPVQATS

-437 LNPFETRDI
+437 LNPFETREI

-471 NIQPENNNIVDDF
+471 NIQPENNTIVDDF

-491 ASFNVVNSADPNDIT
+491 ANFNVVNSADPNDIT

-536 MNVVIKNL
+536 MNVVVKNL

-551 LATLVPLYSNYNF
+551 IATLVPLYSNYDF
-564 VTKQTDNQFEF
+564 VTKQTANQFEF

-587 NNDGYI
+587 NNDGYL
-593 VYKIKLKNNLVV
+593 VYKVKLKNNLTV
-605 GNTFTNQ
+605 GTTFTNQ

-629 TIIEVLDNSS
+629 TTIEALSASNFEINDVV
-639 FDTSTISI
+639 IS
-647 YPNPTSDFINIQSDS
+647 PNPTSDFINIQFKNAADY
-662 LQDFNIEIFDLLGNQ
+662 NIEIYDI
-677 VGKHKNLNQVDISNF
+677 VGKQIGNFKNTNQIDVSNF
-692 NSGVYLLKITNLENH
+692 NSGIYIIKITDFES
-707 QTKTLKVLKK
+707 KTIKTQKFIKK

>member
-1 MKKITLFLFL
+1 M
-11 FVFSIGYSQNISF
+11 GYSQTISF
-24 TDPNFKNYLLLANSV
+24 TDPEFKAKLLLANG
-39 TYPNIAKDLSGNS
+39 PLNNIAKDLAGNP
-52 ATIDVNNDGEIQV
+52 ATIDTNGDNEIQV

-71 ASLNINSAANI
+71 SYLSVVSTAI
-82 TNCQGIEFFSN
+82 TNFQGIEFFTN
-93 LTEFQSNQSQISQ
+93 LTEFQSIQSQIAQ
-106 IDLTSNVNLTS
+106 IDLTSNVNLTN
-117 LILRNNTLSSIDLTT
+117 LTLRNNNLSSIDLTT

-159 LYIYNLSITNID
+159 LYIYNLPITNID
-171 FSNLSSL
+171 FSNLTSL
-178 IGLYCT
+178 IVLYCY
-184 GANLSEIDLSNN
+184 GSNLVEIDLSNN
-196 PFLGALTCGS
+196 LFLNGLYCGS
-206 PNLTYVNIKNGWQSA
+206 PNLTYVNIKNGWPSA

-234 YLCGDESEIGPIALS
+234 YLCGDESELGPIALS
-249 FATLFPN
+249 FATLYPN
-256 CNLGTY
+256 CNVGTY
-262 CSFNPGGTYY
+262 CSFNPGGTFY

-286 CDVNDISIANLKFD
+286 CDVNDISIPNLKFD
-300 VFSNTTGSFYA
+300 VFSNTTGSFYT
-311 NSSGN
+311 NTSGN

-330 KLENPSYFN
+330 KLENPTYFN

-350 NQTSPY
+350 DQTSPY

-368 YDLEITIT
+368 YDLEIIVT

-387 PYKIIFKNKGNQI
+387 QYKIIFKNKGNQI

-405 TLNFDDTI
+405 TLNFDDAI
-413 MDFVTSNPVQTSI
+413 MDFVSSNPVQATS

-437 LNPFETRDI
+437 LNPFETREI

-471 NIQPENNNIVDDF
+471 NIQPENNTIVDDF

-491 ASFNVVNSADPNDIT
+491 ANFNVVNSADPNDIT

-536 MNVVIKNL
+536 MNVVVKNL

-551 LATLVPLYSNYNF
+551 IATLVPLYSNYDF
-564 VTKQTDNQFEF
+564 VTKQTANQFEF

-587 NNDGYI
+587 NNDGYL
-593 VYKIKLKNNLVV
+593 VYKVKLKNNLTV
-605 GNTFTNQ
+605 GTTFTNQ

-621 PILTNIES
+621 PIVTNIES
-629 TIIEVLDNSS
+629 TTIEALSASNFEINDVV
-639 FDTSTISI
+639 IS
-647 YPNPTSDFINIQSDS
+647 PNPTSDFINIQFKNAA
-662 LQDFNIEIFDLLGNQ
+662 DFKTEIYDI
-677 VGKHKNLNQVDISNF
+677 VGKQIGNFKNTNQIDVSNF
-692 NSGVYLLKITNLENH
+692 NSGIYIIKITDFES
-707 QTKTLKVLKK
+707 KTVKTQKFIKK